1 MSTCNFSQPTLSKIY
16 SIGAQYEEF
25 DWDYELANIQG
36 ALSCIPG
43 FHEDMSE
50 PDWFVP
56 RDTNILGYFMWE
68 VRVDKDW
75 EVYKLYITAE
85 SGYYC
90 GVKIDVMY
98 DGYTDLS
105 WLNKTAMRRIVQKVN
120 HIERVLSK
128 LTTPIKR
135 VALFSNG
142 EAVYQL
148 A

>member
-1 MSTCNFSQPTLSKIY
+1 MRPVCLLVRNPSQTLHIVRLY
-16 SIGAQYEEF
+16 
-25 DWDYELANIQG
+25 
-36 ALSCIPG
+36 CI
-43 FHEDMSE
+43 F
-50 PDWFVP
+50 
-56 RDTNILGYFMWE
+56 LWE